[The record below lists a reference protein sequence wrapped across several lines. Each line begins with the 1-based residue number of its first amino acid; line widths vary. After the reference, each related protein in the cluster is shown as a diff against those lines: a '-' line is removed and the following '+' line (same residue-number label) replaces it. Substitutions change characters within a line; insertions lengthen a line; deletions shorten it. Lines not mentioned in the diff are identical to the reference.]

1 MPRRRRRHSC
11 SNMTHQFVYK
21 GGLVWPKHSQSGFG
35 SVLPSLDGFPPPRK
49 TQIHAEQ
56 PSQDPTMSSSHIF
69 QRHLALSCAV
79 VLLVLSLIY
88 IFFCSL
94 VTAKSK
100 LVTDYLLQP
109 ASGCFFYQKVYLSA
123 RTKRFES

>member
-56 PSQDPTMSSSHIF
+56 PFQDPTMSSSHIF

-79 VLLVLSLIY
+79 VLLLLSLIY
-88 IFFCSL
+88 IFLLSGNSQIKTCYGLFTSTSFR
-94 VTAKSK
+94 VFFFTRKF
-100 LVTDYLLQP
+100 TYLRERN
-109 ASGCFFYQKVYLSA
+109 ASGS
-123 RTKRFES
+123 